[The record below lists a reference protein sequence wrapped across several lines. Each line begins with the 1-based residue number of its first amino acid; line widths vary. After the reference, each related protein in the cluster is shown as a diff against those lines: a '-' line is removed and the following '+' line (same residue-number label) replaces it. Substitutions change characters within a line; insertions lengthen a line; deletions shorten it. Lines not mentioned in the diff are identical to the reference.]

1 MRTASELGLGC
12 GQMDAEIELEAECEV
27 KDSEVQRQE
36 EEEEEEEPQQQQ
48 PQQEEEEEPQ
58 QQQQEEEEEEEPQQQ
73 QQQQQEEEEQEEQEE
88 PAVEAPKKRSL
99 PKRLPGWGVSKS
111 QIVDGAQVRVRLR
124 NGKELDGTVVQVDCD
139 VALGKYNKETQGVH
153 FWVSYDDGDIKQYKM
168 EKGFDDVTWRCTG
181 GVHVKLLQSSQSQP
195 PKMLRIEHDKAAKA
209 TKKEKNE
216 EADEEEV
223 VEEEEEEATVTSV
236 TVTEAEG
243 FKLHLSSKG
252 TTGYKYVM
260 MEQKSGR
267 FLAKPEVAGIRKY
280 LGTHDTAVQAAVAV
294 AKFLLQEKEEEKEE
308 EDRDEDEQDEEA
320 DEDEDVEEEVEEEEE
335 EEEEATV
342 TSVTEAE
349 GFKLHLSSKGT
360 TGYKYVMMK
369 SGRFLAQ
376 PQVAGISKYLGIHD
390 TAVQAAVAV
399 AKFLVQEKEEDKEEE
414 DEDEEEVVPLSPPP
428 LVQRGKRAAAAPPTR
443 PTARKAARPAAA
455 ALPAEAAGPAPG
467 GDSHAAASSPDWVAR
482 ALELLA
488 RGKLPAD
495 WVMAQ
500 VRREAEKLDEEIDI
514 KAFDFLMEE
523 CHKRGIPLDRVIGL
537 QDQLD
542 L

>member
-36 EEEEEEEPQQQQ
+36 
-48 PQQEEEEEPQ
+48 
-58 QQQQEEEEEEEPQQQ
+58 EEEEEEEPQQQ

-216 EADEEEV
+216 EAGEEEV

-236 TVTEAEG
+236 T
-243 FKLHLSSKG
+243 
-252 TTGYKYVM
+252 
-260 MEQKSGR
+260 
-267 FLAKPEVAGIRKY
+267 
-280 LGTHDTAVQAAVAV
+280 
-294 AKFLLQEKEEEKEE
+294 
-308 EDRDEDEQDEEA
+308 
-320 DEDEDVEEEVEEEEE
+320 
-335 EEEEATV
+335 
-342 TSVTEAE
+342 VTEAE

-537 QDQLD
+537 QDQLN